1 MKKTILTAAMLL
13 IFTAPAFAG
22 GGGGGGGNIV
32 FDPTNFGK
40 NTVTAAE
47 QIKATAQ
54 RTTAYATQLEQMQI
68 QLLQAKSLAQGAV
81 AAQMSDVIEQAR
93 AANELR
99 KSLTNLYGSV
109 TDIKYQFDARVR
121 DMAMSGLDWQS
132 WFEREKKINARKIA
146 QGGQLLERE
155 LAALD
160 RVEKDYLAAR
170 EASAKIPE
178 SAGVHESMQQLN
190 MSMVKMSMQHGQ
202 LIELAALRSRAA
214 TEQEQE
220 AAARDQ
226 AARTAWEKTR
236 AEQEA
241 MHQKNQADLQEYARK
256 HGGK

>member
-1 MKKTILTAAMLL
+1 MKKDILAAAVLL
-13 IFTAPAFAG
+13 IFAAPTFASG
-22 GGGGGGGNIV
+22 IV
-32 FDPTNFGK
+32 FDPTNFVK

-54 RTTAYATQLEQMQI
+54 RTTAYATQLEQMKI

-81 AAQMSDVIEQAR
+81 AAQMSDAIEQAR
-93 AANELR
+93 AANDLR
-99 KSLTNLYGSV
+99 KSLENLYGSV
-109 TDIKYQFDARVR
+109 TTVKSQFDGRVL

-160 RVEKDYLAAR
+160 RVEADYRSAR

-241 MHQKNQADLQEYARK
+241 MHKKNLEDLQDYKRR